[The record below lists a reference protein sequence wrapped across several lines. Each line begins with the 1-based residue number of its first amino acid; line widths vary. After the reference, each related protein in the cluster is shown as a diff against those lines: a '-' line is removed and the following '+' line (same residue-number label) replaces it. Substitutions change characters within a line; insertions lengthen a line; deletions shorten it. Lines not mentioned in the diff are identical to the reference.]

1 MGIRELT
8 KVCMFCRSASASYQQ
23 KQAAALEV
31 PRGGT
36 TTPRQDPA
44 NSSATRGAEAMPTT
58 FTPWPTA
65 RRAAKSQQL
74 LLLKLRWTAASRR
87 TWGLAGPPSCVGI
100 TTTKRAN
107 AKTLPGVAAQ
117 GTRITLRRKKSARKS
132 AKGKCSQKMLDKIRG

>member
-1 MGIRELT
+1 
-8 KVCMFCRSASASYQQ
+8 MFCRSASASYQQ

-65 RRAAKSQQL
+65 RGAAESRQ

-87 TWGLAGPPSCVGI
+87 TWGLAGLPSCVGI

-107 AKTLPGVAAQ
+107 AKTLHGEAALE
-117 GTRITLRRKKSARKS
+117 TRITLRRKKSVRKN
-132 AKGKCSQKMLDKIRG
+132 AKGKSSQ